1 MKTLFVLLAITL
13 TFSTTYSQVKQD
25 SVRQDSVATQPTT
38 QTQSTKT
45 RRDTRPFMKRISL
58 GGSTGFWIN
67 PKTTYIEVSPL
78 LAYHFPK
85 ILTTGVGYRYIYSY
99 DRVYRKS
106 LDTYGPNLFARAS
119 VTKRIYLWTEW
130 EYLASEYAYQLPSEE
145 IETRKDHMDSFFAGI
160 GYIRSFGKKGRGGI
174 SFQLLYNFLY
184 DRQDYSPYYS
194 PVTYR
199 VGYFF

>member
-1 MKTLFVLLAITL
+1 MNRFCITVFLVFVSGIVFGQQTDSIATD
-13 TFSTTYSQVKQD
+13 TTH
-25 SVRQDSVATQPTT
+25 TT
-38 QTQSTKT
+38 KV
-45 RRDTRPFMKRISL
+45 RRDTRPFIKRLSL

-67 PKTTYIEVSPL
+67 SKETFLEVSPL

-85 ILTTGVGYRYIYSY
+85 TLITGVGYRYIYHRNRIY
-99 DRVYRKS
+99 GKN
-106 LDTYGPNLFARAS
+106 LNTNGPNIFARANL
-119 VTKRIYLWTEW
+119 TKRIYFWSEW
-130 EYLASEYAYQLPSEE
+130 EYLNSEYVLAIANQEAS
-145 IETRKDHMDSFFAGI
+145 IQTDHVQSLFAGL

-184 DRQDYSPYYS
+184 EREDNSPYIA

>member
-1 MKTLFVLLAITL
+1 MKTLALFFVITVTL
-13 TFSTTYSQVKQD
+13 STAYAQVTQD
-25 SVRQDSVATQPTT
+25 SVRQDSAAIQPT
-38 QTQSTKT
+38 QTQPTKT

-58 GGSTGFWIN
+58 GGATGFWIN
-67 PKTTYIEVSPL
+67 PKTTYIEVAPL

-85 ILTTGVGYRYIYSY
+85 ILTTGVGYRYIYSF
-99 DRVYRKS
+99 DRVYRKN
-106 LDTYGPNLFARAS
+106 LDTYGPNLFARVS

-130 EYLASEYAYQLPSEE
+130 EYLTSEYAFKLPSEE

-184 DRQDYSPYYS
+184 DRQDHSPYYS